1 MPRVS
6 TRLGQLLDC
15 WAPVAV
21 WMAAIYVL
29 SAVPNVPGEA
39 GLPHAP
45 LQWLED
51 LVRGAA
57 HLIEFGVLAVLVW
70 RALRRSGSAARQ
82 TPLAAAWSLIY
93 AAGDEVHQAFVAGR
107 TCSLADWALD
117 GLGVALALVAVWRL
131 SRGPEERC
139 RESPDPL

>member
-6 TRLGQLLDC
+6 ARLGQLLDC
-15 WAPVAV
+15 WAPVAL

-57 HLIEFGVLAVLVW
+57 QLIASPHASRL
-70 RALRRSGSAARQ
+70 
-82 TPLAAAWSLIY
+82 
-93 AAGDEVHQAFVAGR
+93 GDFQ
-107 TCSLADWALD
+107 
-117 GLGVALALVAVWRL
+117 
-131 SRGPEERC
+131 
-139 RESPDPL
+139 